1 MTNFDSLC
9 DKSAPGMFV
18 DIDAMWRATMDVATS
33 RAPAAAAPVDLPFSG
48 QVGVCPRCEGGG
60 FYAELYPSGHT
71 EMTCEECG
79 GSGTVE

>member
-33 RAPAAAAPVDLPFSG
+33 RAPAERMVVAL
-48 QVGVCPRCEGGG
+48 CPNCEGGG
-60 FYAELYPSGHT
+60 WECYGIGKGDPHFCVCS
-71 EMTCEECG
+71 ECG
-79 GSGTVE
+79 NPKGLDSP